1 MFLFFL
7 FLLFAVCLNGKASE
21 AVRQK
26 CERPGL
32 LREDGGE
39 TGWAGRVSVL
49 DETEYFVCN
58 HVGSIL
64 KSHLSCVLTQGFQL
78 LVVGNRFKCELQ

>member
-1 MFLFFL
+1 MFLF
-7 FLLFAVCLNGKASE
+7 FLLFAVCLNGKDFE

-26 CERPGL
+26 CERPCCG
-32 LREDGGE
+32 EDGE
-39 TGWAGRVSVL
+39 KTGWAGRVSVL
-49 DETEYFVCN
+49 DESEYFVCN

-78 LVVGNRFKCELQ
+78 LVVGNRFKCKLQ

>member
-1 MFLFFL
+1 MGKTLKRY
-7 FLLFAVCLNGKASE
+7 VRSVNGLD
-21 AVRQK
+21 
-26 CERPGL
+26 CCG
-32 LREDGGE
+32 EDGGE
-39 TGWAGRVSVL
+39 TGWEGRVSVL
-49 DETEYFVCN
+49 DESEYFVRN

>member
-1 MFLFFL
+1 M
-7 FLLFAVCLNGKASE
+7 GKPLRRY
-21 AVRQK
+21 VRSVDGVD
-26 CERPGL
+26 CCGED
-32 LREDGGE
+32 REK
-39 TGWAGRVSVL
+39 TGWEGRVSVL